1 MATLWI
7 GRVTILWKLIMME
20 QGIKSNSTKRKY
32 TLWKLMVSMSP
43 QSTNLIEEIKEIL
56 IK

>member
-7 GRVTILWKLIMME
+7 GRVTILWKLTMME
-20 QGIKSNSTKRKY
+20 REIKSNSTKRKS